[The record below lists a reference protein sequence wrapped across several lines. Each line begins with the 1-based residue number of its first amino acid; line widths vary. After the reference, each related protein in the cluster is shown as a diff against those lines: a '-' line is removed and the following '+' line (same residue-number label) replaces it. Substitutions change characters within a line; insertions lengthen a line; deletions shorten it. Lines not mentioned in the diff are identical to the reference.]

1 MLPFHKA
8 DGDCIVSKNN
18 SSLAFDETVKE
29 LENHFDGN
37 FEPELKVIVNAH
49 FSKAS
54 FSQTASQDVVQ
65 VSGRITVS
73 F

>member
-1 MLPFHKA
+1 MLPLRKA
-8 DGDCIVSKNN
+8 DGEYIVSPNN

-29 LENHFDGN
+29 LENHFDGD

-49 FSKAS
+49 YLNSS
-54 FSQTASQDVVQ
+54 FSQMTSKDVVQ
-65 VSGRITVS
+65 VSGRITIS